1 MNKIIELNDEFESSP
16 FNEDNLK
23 KNIFEN
29 ESMSNYLIYNEFLI
43 FLMSSDS
50 QKKSEMNY
58 LDNYMNPEVEDKF
71 YLNLDLSLD
80 ENKINE
86 NILPNFKQKIII
98 INKEKKNI
106 KSNKKIIK
114 NKNMRIALYID
125 DIYNNQLLKNK
136 FIQYLNKKRTHLW
149 EKIIEYKILILEIV
163 FILNFYLIIYI
174 YNIVKIFYI
183 LLKKLSSK
191 KKYKKIYKT
200 IFHKI

>member
-1 MNKIIELNDEFESSP
+1 MNLKVHL
-16 FNEDNLK
+16 LMKKKKK

-136 FIQYLNKKRTHLW
+136 FIQYLNKKRTHL
-149 EKIIEYKILILEIV
+149 
-163 FILNFYLIIYI
+163 
-174 YNIVKIFYI
+174 
-183 LLKKLSSK
+183 
-191 KKYKKIYKT
+191 
-200 IFHKI
+200 

>member
-125 DIYNNQLLKNK
+125 DIYNNQLFKNK
-136 FIQYLNKKRTHLW
+136 FIQYLNKKRTHL
-149 EKIIEYKILILEIV
+149 
-163 FILNFYLIIYI
+163 
-174 YNIVKIFYI
+174 
-183 LLKKLSSK
+183 
-191 KKYKKIYKT
+191 
-200 IFHKI
+200 